1 MIIANLKSEPEVVTL
16 TLVDRTKRR
25 ITVGPRGSSAAQ
37 VQVMDNI
44 LMTDDLINKIR
55 NRIISVIQ

>member
-25 ITVGPRGSSAAQ
+25 ITVGPREK
-37 VQVMDNI
+37 VQVMDNV
-44 LMTDDLINKIR
+44 LMTDDLVNKIR